1 MSDDRIL
8 IVEDDPDIADL
19 VEIHVDDLNLALDRA
34 TDGEAGLELALSRTY
49 RLVILDL
56 MLPKLNGLE
65 VLKRIRKERETLPV
79 LLLTAKGEE
88 LDKVVGLELGA
99 DDYVTKPFS
108 IRELMA
114 RVKAILRRTSG
125 APEAAVDGP
134 VVETRGLTLDLDK
147 RKVTLR
153 GKQIELT
160 AKEFDLLAL
169 FARNP
174 GKVFSRND
182 LLDQVWGYQFE
193 GYGHTVNSHINRLR
207 NKVEENPA
215 EPALITTVWGVGYR
229 FAEEESS

>member
-1 MSDDRIL
+1 VSDDRIL

-19 VEIHVDDLNLALDRA
+19 VEIHVGDLNLSLDRA
-34 TDGEAGLELALSRTY
+34 TDGETGLELALSREY
-49 RLVILDL
+49 RLVLLDL

-65 VLKRIRKERETLPV
+65 ILKRIRKERETLPV

-125 APEAAVDGP
+125 GPEAQPDGP

-147 RKVTLR
+147 RKVMLR

-207 NKVEENPA
+207 NKIEENPA

-229 FAEEESS
+229 FAEEEAT

>member
-1 MSDDRIL
+1 VAEPRVL

-19 VEIHVDDLNLALDRA
+19 VEIHLGDLNVGLDRA
-34 TDGEAGLELALSRTY
+34 SDGETGLELALSRDY

-56 MLPKLNGLE
+56 MLPKLDGLE
-65 VLKRIRKERETLPV
+65 VLKRIRRERETLPI

-114 RVKAILRRTSG
+114 RVKGILRRTTL
-125 APEAAVDGP
+125 AAEAVADGP
-134 VVETRGLTLDLDK
+134 VIETRGLRLDLEK
-147 RKVTLR
+147 RRVSIR
-153 GKQIELT
+153 GKRIELT
-160 AKEFDLLAL
+160 AKEFDLLTL
-169 FARNP
+169 FARHP

-207 NKVEENPA
+207 SKIEVNPA
-215 EPALITTVWGVGYR
+215 EPGLITTVWGVGYR
-229 FAEEESS
+229 FAEDDAT